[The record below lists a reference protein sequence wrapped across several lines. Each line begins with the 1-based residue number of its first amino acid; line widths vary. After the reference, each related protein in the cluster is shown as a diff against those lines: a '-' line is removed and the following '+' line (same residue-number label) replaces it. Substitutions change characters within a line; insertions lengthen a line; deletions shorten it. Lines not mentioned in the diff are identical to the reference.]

1 LDQNHQPSST
11 TAASNP
17 AWINSPRRD
26 PGKGMMP
33 REGGMA
39 VEALIQRIPSAT

>member
-11 TAASNP
+11 TATSSP
-17 AWINSPRRD
+17 AWTSKPRRD
-26 PGKGMMP
+26 PDKGMIP

-39 VEALIQRIPSAT
+39 VDELMQRIPAAT